1 MFSQRAPDPPAELT
15 ACCAIVFEQKIG
27 RANGRGGRTYPE
39 TRPSSTMDDTVHRK
53 RSASLRVK
61 LSNRQFWESGGPRR
75 IRTPDPLIR
84 SQVLYPAEL
93 SVRVGEA
100 VFRPGVRDVQ
110 PDSSKIIQK
119 PISPRGSLISKT
131 VPSGPVLVSTNSP
144 PWPRTSS
151 CEIARPRPEP
161 PLRTPP

>member
-1 MFSQRAPDPPAELT
+1 MMWRSSAPVTRFGRHSANYRKADHMEWGETPCLTQRGCLEVVLRQNTSGSLHGPHCQKHCFSGVT
-15 ACCAIVFEQKIG
+15 
-27 RANGRGGRTYPE
+27 
-39 TRPSSTMDDTVHRK
+39 
-53 RSASLRVK
+53 
-61 LSNRQFWESGGPRR
+61 SGGPRR